1 MFRTSMRPSSGE
13 NYCIHATLVFV
24 TLYGWR
30 LVCRPDA
37 THTERRIPTS
47 IFCCWW
53 AHGCPKLVQKRN
65 KYIEHNCAPSWTY
78 LQDYTGMHG
87 QHNIKKL
94 MTTNANKLERV
105 QRQFLQL
112 YTSPALSPT
121 FLTVMSVHLSFRS
134 YILYKFENFTVML
147 FTSLMFFWI

>member
-1 MFRTSMRPSSGE
+1 
-13 NYCIHATLVFV
+13 
-24 TLYGWR
+24 
-30 LVCRPDA
+30 
-37 THTERRIPTS
+37 
-47 IFCCWW
+47 
-53 AHGCPKLVQKRN
+53 
-65 KYIEHNCAPSWTY
+65 
-78 LQDYTGMHG
+78 
-87 QHNIKKL
+87 